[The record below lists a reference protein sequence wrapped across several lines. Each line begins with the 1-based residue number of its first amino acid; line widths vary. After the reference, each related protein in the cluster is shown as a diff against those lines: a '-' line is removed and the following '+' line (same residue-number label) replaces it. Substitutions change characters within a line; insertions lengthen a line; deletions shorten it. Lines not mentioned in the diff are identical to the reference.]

1 MENKEMN
8 KMERHAV
15 IFAVETENGV
25 VNRIGKAYIDI
36 PEIRFRGGEISWLG
50 DKFKVSLHGKENKK
64 HNLSF

>member
-1 MENKEMN
+1 MENKEMD
-8 KMERHAV
+8 KMERQAV

-50 DKFKVSLHGKENKK
+50 DKFKVSLHGKESKK